1 MIRSDVRKEIESV
14 LNARRLIYTSSNPSS
29 RAANDAAA
37 TFLPGGNTRSVLHY
51 DPFPLVIAR
60 GRGNEVW
67 DLDQHRYADFVGEFS
82 AGLYGHSDQII
93 AEAVKTAVTNGMVLG
108 GPTEAEALLAGAVV
122 ERFPSVDVLRFCN
135 SGTEAN
141 LMALV
146 TATAITGK
154 RKILAFREA
163 YHGGVLVLSASGLET
178 NVPFDFAFAEYNEV
192 DATAGMIRA
201 LRDEL
206 GAVIVEPVLGAAGNI
221 PGTPEFLGMLRQE
234 TGTANIPLIFDEVK
248 TSRCGPGGIQGELNI
263 RPDLTTLGKYLGGG
277 LSSGAFGGRR
287 DLMQRFDPRH
297 PSPLRHAGTFNN
309 NPCSMAAGYAG
320 LTNVFTARRARQFH
334 DDCERFRQ
342 TLNSEFAARRHPIYC
357 IGSGSMFSIHFSW
370 RKISNPRDIPP
381 ESRMLGR
388 LLHMEL
394 LLSGL
399 LIAARGDVF
408 VMLPCLSEHLE
419 ELRSGLLGFPD
430 EHRNLITRSLEAVA

>member
-1 MIRSDVRKEIESV
+1 VVPGPTEALWYGDLGGGEVPMIGSDVRKEIESV
-14 LNARRLIYTSSNPSS
+14 LNARRLIYASSNPSS

-60 GRGNEVW
+60 GRGSEVW

-122 ERFPSVDVLRFCN
+122 DRFPSIDVLRFCN

-146 TATAITGK
+146 TATAITGR

-163 YHGGVLVLSASGLET
+163 YHGGVLVLSGSGVET
-178 NVPFDFAFAEYNEV
+178 NVPFDFALAEYNEI

-201 LRDEL
+201 LRGEL

-234 TGTANIPLIFDEVK
+234 TGAANIPLIFDEVK
-248 TSRCGPGGIQGELNI
+248 TSP
-263 RPDLTTLGKYLGGG
+263 
-277 LSSGAFGGRR
+277 
-287 DLMQRFDPRH
+287 
-297 PSPLRHAGTFNN
+297 
-309 NPCSMAAGYAG
+309 
-320 LTNVFTARRARQFH
+320 
-334 DDCERFRQ
+334 
-342 TLNSEFAARRHPIYC
+342 
-357 IGSGSMFSIHFSW
+357 SGS
-370 RKISNPRDIPP
+370 
-381 ESRMLGR
+381 SRVLGYPSQQMNRIGLGR
-388 LLHMEL
+388 HVV
-394 LLSGL
+394 
-399 LIAARGDVF
+399 I
-408 VMLPCLSEHLE
+408 
-419 ELRSGLLGFPD
+419 
-430 EHRNLITRSLEAVA
+430 